1 MPTARTAGWAICL
14 RSTPRPLSTDEVS
27 AMVGTFAKAAANARE
42 VGFDGVE
49 LHAANGYLFEQF
61 MNSVLNTRTDRY
73 GGGSMED
80 RTRFLMEVVDAV
92 VR

>member
-1 MPTARTAGWAICL
+1 MKC
-14 RSTPRPLSTDEVS
+14 RPWS
-27 AMVGTFAKAAANARE
+27 APSPKPFANARQA
-42 VGFDGVE
+42 GFDGVE
-49 LHAANGYLFEQF
+49 LHAANGYLFDQF

-73 GGGSMED
+73 GGGSVED